1 MKTMALFATL
11 ALIGCAT
18 PHIEDT
24 AGQAGD
30 SLAKVAVIDK
40 QARLVKVDGA
50 AVEAPTIG
58 SYYLKPG
65 TRHLEFQLQ
74 HAGATAPGKS
84 MGGPTPIDRFV
95 SREVDLKAGHV
106 YQLSVEGTRLQPEL
120 VVNEQRAD
128 SREVATAN

>member
-65 TRHLEFQLQ
+65 TRHLEFSYSML
-74 HAGATAPGKS
+74 APLPLARAWVAQRRLIALSAAKS
-84 MGGPTPIDRFV
+84 I
-95 SREVDLKAGHV
+95 SRPAM
-106 YQLSVEGTRLQPEL
+106 SISCR
-120 VVNEQRAD
+120 
-128 SREVATAN
+128 